1 MKLVKFFAATIAA
14 VAMFAACET
23 PETNKGGEVIIQEF
37 VNVYVD
43 INETDWEKCGVWAWN
58 LANISENYTGGTWP
72 GQQLTQKETIDGVEY
87 YVWTECPKELV
98 GTEIGFIVNNFP
110 ADDSEKQQTAD
121 IKLPVADGVKVSVA
135 TNDEGGYIIL
145 INGEEFTPEEP
156 EEKFV
161 EELLEGE
168 HTFGICGT
176 LTNWNS
182 PINEGEEPVA
192 DIPMALVDGWYTAT
206 IECAADAQFK
216 VRADGK
222 WDYSFGYNVTE
233 EAALAPVDGTEFIA
247 SFNGQDNNIIVADA
261 ASYKVEFQIAEV
273 EEEYVGKIK
282 LTKLAAENEGT
293 DNEGTDNEGTDNEG
307 TPAEGT
313 PAE

>member
-23 PETNKGGEVIIQEF
+23 ADDTNKGGEVIIQEF

-58 LANISENYTGGTWP
+58 IANTSENYTGGNWP

-145 INGEEFTPEEP
+145 INGEEFTPEEK
-156 EEKFV
+156 EEADLNNIVFKDETYGVIGEFNGWSEDVIMSFV
-161 EELLEGE
+161 DD
-168 HTFGICGT
+168 
-176 LTNWNS
+176 WA
-182 PINEGEEPVA
+182 V
-192 DIPMALVDGWYTAT
+192 AT
-206 IECAADAQFK
+206 IEIGYVLDEDGNATDNVAGKFK
-216 VRADGK
+216 VRVAGG
-222 WDYSFGYNVTE
+222 WDYSFGYNATE
-233 EAALAPVDGTEFIA
+233 EAPLAPVDGTVFTT
-247 SFNGQDNNIIVADA
+247 SFNGMDNDIVVTEAG
-261 ASYKVEFQIAEV
+261 SYKVEFQIVED
-273 EEEYVGKIK
+273 EEENNVGKMKITN
-282 LTKLAAENEGT
+282 LVAENDGT
-293 DNEGTDNEGTDNEG
+293 TDV
-307 TPAEGT
+307 TPAE
-313 PAE
+313 